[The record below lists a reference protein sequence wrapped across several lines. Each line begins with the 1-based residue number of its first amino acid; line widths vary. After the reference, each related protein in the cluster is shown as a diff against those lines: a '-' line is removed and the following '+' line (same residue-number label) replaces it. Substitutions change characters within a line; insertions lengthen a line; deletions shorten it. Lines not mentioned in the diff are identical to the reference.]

1 MRVFAHLAVICFLLL
16 FSVTMIYP
24 VVKHYV
30 MDRYGASIAQAGM
43 FVAVNL
49 IAYAVFALVWGAVS
63 DRMGRRK
70 PFILVGLLGNSVMLL
85 LQANAPNLAFLMLF
99 RFIEGIFTV
108 MVYSIAMAMVLDIA
122 GREKYGRGMGVVGM
136 GIATGMA
143 FGSPTG
149 GVLGE
154 VEPVLPFY
162 AASTIILLAFLLA
175 LFLKDTPAE
184 ASRSALRSFSLLAE
198 RKKLAIPYIFSFI
211 DRFTAG
217 FFVSVFPIM
226 LGVGYEMNP
235 RQIGMYLSS
244 FLMPFALLQYVGGIA
259 VDRYGRLKP
268 LIAGSVVYAVC
279 ISLVG
284 VLYPPA
290 IAGALFI
297 AGIMAAVMLPASAAL
312 SGDFALR
319 ESRGAA
325 MGGFNFSGSLGFA
338 FGPAVAGVVA
348 ESYGFAAAFF
358 LAGSSVLASLLIVIA
373 LMRRWGMGLAEK

>member
-1 MRVFAHLAVICFLLL
+1 MRVFIHLAVICFLLL
-16 FSVTMIYP
+16 YSVTMIYP

-49 IAYAVFALVWGAVS
+49 IAYAIFALVWGAVS

-70 PFILVGLLGNSVMLL
+70 PFIVYGLLGNSLMLF
-85 LQANAPNLAFLMLF
+85 LQANAPNLELLMLF

-122 GREKYGRGMGVVGM
+122 GSGRYGRGMGTVGM

-154 VEPVLPFY
+154 MDPVLPFY
-162 AASTIILLAFLLA
+162 AASAIIFVAFVLA
-175 LFLKDTPAE
+175 LFLQDTPAK
-184 ASRSALRSFSLLAE
+184 ASRSALRSFSLLTE
-198 RKKLAIPYIFSFI
+198 RRELTIPYTFSFI

-226 LGVGYEMNP
+226 LGVSYGMNP
-235 RQIGMYLSS
+235 KQIGMYLSS
-244 FLMPFALLQYVGGIA
+244 FLMPFALLQYAGGIA

-268 LIAGSVVYAVC
+268 LIAGSVVYGVC

-284 VLYPPA
+284 VLQPPV
-290 IAGALFI
+290 IAGVLFI

-312 SGDFALR
+312 SGDFAPR

-338 FGPAVAGVVA
+338 LGPAFAGAIA
-348 ESYGFAAAFF
+348 ESYGFAVTFL
-358 LAGSSVLASLLIVIA
+358 LAGASVLLSLLIILA
-373 LMRRWGMGLAEK
+373 LMRRWGLGFMDR

>member
-1 MRVFAHLAVICFLLL
+1 MRAFVHLAAVCFLLL

-49 IAYAVFALVWGAVS
+49 IAYAVFALVWGALS
-63 DRMGRRK
+63 DRLGRRK
-70 PFILVGLLGNSVMLL
+70 PFILVGLLGNSLMLL
-85 LQANAPNLAFLMLF
+85 LQAKAPSLGFLMLF

-122 GREKYGRGMGVVGM
+122 ARERYGRGMGVVGM
-136 GIATGMA
+136 GIAAGMA

-149 GVLGE
+149 GMLGE
-154 VEPVLPFY
+154 REAVLPFY
-162 AASTIILLAFLLA
+162 AAASIIFLAFLLA
-175 LFLKDTPAE
+175 MFLRESEVK
-184 ASRSALRSFSLLAE
+184 ASRSALRSFSLLVQ
-198 RKKLAIPYIFSFI
+198 RKLLLVPYTFSFI

-226 LGVGYEMNP
+226 LGVAYGMSPKE
-235 RQIGMYLSS
+235 IGMYLSS
-244 FLMPFALLQYVGGIA
+244 FLMPFALLQYPGGTV

-284 VLYPPA
+284 VLHPPA
-290 IAGALFI
+290 IAGALFL
-297 AGIMAAVMLPASAAL
+297 AAIMAAVMLPASAAL
-312 SGDFALR
+312 SGDLAPR

-325 MGGFNFSGSLGFA
+325 MGGFNFSGSFGFA
-338 FGPAVAGVVA
+338 LGPAVAGAVA
-348 ESYGFAAAFF
+348 ESYGFAAAFG
-358 LAGSSVLASLLIVIA
+358 LAGASVLVSLLIAVA
-373 LMRRWGMGLAEK
+373 LIRRWRL